1 MKVTEDNIDT
11 IKEHFKKVFNY
22 VGLDL
27 EDEISEIAED
37 DEEVCVD
44 IGSVETHL
52 DIAEFLLKT
61 ESVESLS
68 YDDYCVRCGRFS
80 QFNIAIEGY
89 YSGLDATYFYEQ
101 FRQEGLS
108 VMLEEEP
115 LLIGLRNIKEG
126 IYDMDCWSPFIEYIA
141 LEIRYEKEEYKLSEE
156 EERKLIQRILFSLNA
171 RYLKT
176 FTLLKLLDHNPI
188 DDYYDDEV
196 DSDCE
201 QTDMNTISIDS
212 LPQFSP
218 MLQMYINAKE
228 VKDASLRYLLFYK
241 ILEYIS
247 PFVAKK
253 LIYERLNQK
262 LDKFLVTERNHEYLD
277 SLINLTR
284 AYDNSLKDGELAK
297 LVLDECADLVDL
309 QDFIPQSI
317 KKRMMSD
324 SNFGKNERWT
334 YENISGCE
342 DRMKKTLANYLYS
355 TRNSIVHA
363 KSNYTY
369 TGFECQAKDIPQ
381 LDEMLQFLC
390 YTIVYW
396 RERH

>member
-1 MKVTEDNIDT
+1 MKVAEDNINT
-11 IKEHFKKVFNY
+11 IKEHFEKVFNY
-22 VGLDL
+22 VGLEL
-27 EDEISEIAED
+27 EDEIFDIAED

-52 DIAEFLLKT
+52 DIAEFLIKT
-61 ESVESLS
+61 EKIESLS
-68 YDDYCVRCGRFS
+68 YDEYSVRCGRFS
-80 QFNIAIEGY
+80 QYNIGIEGY
-89 YSGLDATYFYEQ
+89 FYGLEAPYFYEQ
-101 FRQEGLS
+101 FKQDGLS
-108 VMLEEEP
+108 VILEEEP

-126 IYDMDCWSPFIEYIA
+126 TYDMDCWSPFVEYIA
-141 LEIRYEKEEYKLSEE
+141 LEIRYKNEECKLSEQE
-156 EERKLIQRILFSLNA
+156 EMKLIQRILFSLNA
-171 RYLKT
+171 RYSKT
-176 FTLLKLLDHNPI
+176 FTLLKLPDHNPV
-188 DDYYDDEV
+188 DDYYDNEDEQ
-196 DSDCE
+196 DSE
-201 QTDMNTISIDS
+201 QNDMDAISIDS

-228 VKDASLRYLLFYK
+228 VKDASLRYLMFYK

-262 LDKFLVTERNHEYLD
+262 LDKLLVTERNNEYLD

-297 LVLDECADLVDL
+297 LVLDECADLVEL
-309 QDFIPQSI
+309 QDLIPQSI

-324 SNFGKNERWT
+324 SNFGKNDRWT
-334 YENISGCE
+334 YENISGGE

-363 KSNYTY
+363 KSNYTT
-369 TGFECQAKDIPQ
+369 TGFECQQKDISQ
-381 LDEMLQFLC
+381 LDEMLQSLC

-396 RERH
+396 KERH